1 MENKIISLSPTN
13 TKKLGENLAKKILKG
28 KIKKRILLLEGEL
41 GSGKTT
47 FLKGFAKG
55 LSIKERILSPSFVIF
70 KRFEIKKSKKFKNFY
85 HFDCYRI
92 KDKKE
97 ILKLGLKKILKDPK
111 NIVAFEW
118 PEIIEKIIPNKKIKI
133 IFQILGKRKRKIIF
147 EKNSTTS
154 NLQI

>member
-1 MENKIISLSPTN
+1 MKNKIISLSPKK
-13 TKKLGENLAKKILKG
+13 TKEIGENLAKKILKG
-28 KIKKRILLLEGEL
+28 KIKKRILLLEGDL

-70 KRFEIKKSKKFKNFY
+70 KRFGIKNKKFKNFY

-97 ILKLGLKKILKDPK
+97 VLKLGLKKILKDKK

-118 PEIIEKIIPNKKIKI
+118 PEIIERILPKNKIKI
-133 IFQILGKRKRKIIF
+133 IFKILTKKKRELIII
-147 EKNSTTS
+147 T
-154 NLQI
+154 